1 MGKDGIKWA
10 QYQYEDDKP
19 KCSKYSNRILHLERL
34 PSTAYVQNINDPI
47 KDENTWCIAKWF
59 STYSNVI
66 FQCKVLQTY

>member
-34 PSTAYVQNINDPI
+34 PGTAYVQNINDPI
-47 KDENTWCIAKWF
+47 RGENTLPNGFQLSLMSFFSAKCF
-59 STYSNVI
+59 KPIT
-66 FQCKVLQTY
+66 